1 MSSLELYYHSRI
13 EHYLAKGMDEE
24 EAEFEAMGDY
34 YKNYSSIKG
43 LFVNK

>member
-1 MSSLELYYHSRI
+1 MSPLELYYRSRI
-13 EHYLAKGMDEE
+13 DHYLTKGMDEE

-43 LFVNK
+43 VFENN